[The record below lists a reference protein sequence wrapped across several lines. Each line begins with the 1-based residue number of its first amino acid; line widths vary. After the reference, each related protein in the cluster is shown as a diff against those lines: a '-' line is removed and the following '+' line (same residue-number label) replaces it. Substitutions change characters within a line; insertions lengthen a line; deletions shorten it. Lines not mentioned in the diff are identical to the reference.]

1 MKTGILFD
9 LDGTLLDS
17 LQDLTDSVNYV
28 MGEYGFPKRTLEE
41 VRSFIGN
48 GARKLIALSVPQG
61 QEPIVDE
68 ALKMYQAYYATHSKI
83 KTAPYK
89 GILEALEILKE
100 KCPVAIVSNKP
111 DVAVKTL
118 CEEFF
123 PGVYGLGETP
133 DCPRKPAPDM
143 LYKAMKEIGADR
155 CIYVGDSEVDV
166 LTAQNAGAECLS
178 VSWGFRDEAVLVEAG
193 AEHLCRDP
201 RQLAETLLEMI

>member
-28 MGEYGFPKRTLEE
+28 MEQYEFPHRTLEE

-61 QEPIVDE
+61 QESIVDE

-83 KTAPYK
+83 KTAPYA
-89 GILEALEILKE
+89 GILESLEVLKE
-100 KCPVAIVSNKP
+100 KCPIAIVSNKP

-143 LYKAMKEIGADR
+143 LYQAMSKIGADR

-166 LTAQNAGAECLS
+166 LTAQNAGAESLS
-178 VSWGFRDEAVLVEAG
+178 VTWGFRDEEVLIAAG
-193 AEHLCRDP
+193 AKHLCRDP
-201 RQLAETLLEMI
+201 KQLAQALLEMI